1 MRSLGAMSDT
11 FTIGGDLEVRRAA
24 SALPI
29 PGTSTVAH
37 LEEIVAAAELH
48 LSAPEVDR
56 LAAADRGRS
65 PA

>member
-11 FTIGGDLEVRRAA
+11 FIIGGDLRLGFGAMR
-24 SALPI
+24 I
-29 PGTSTVAH
+29 TRDG
-37 LEEIVAAAELH
+37 IVAAELH
-48 LSAPEVDR
+48 LSDPEVDR